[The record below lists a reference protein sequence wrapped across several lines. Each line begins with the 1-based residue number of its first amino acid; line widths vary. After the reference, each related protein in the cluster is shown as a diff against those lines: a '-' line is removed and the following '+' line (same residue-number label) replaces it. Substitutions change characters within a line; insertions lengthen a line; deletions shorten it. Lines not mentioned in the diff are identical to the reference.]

1 MSEVYLI
8 NVTGKDRIGLLARFS
23 GVLADHAVNVLDI
36 GQAVIHDYISLGILV
51 ELPDE
56 HQSSVLKDLLF
67 AGHDLGLDV
76 RFRPTS
82 LDDYEVCAAAGGK
95 ERRVRCLRP
104 QYRRDYTPIRQALA
118 AQPGAPSQGMCGD
131 DRAWS
136 CRR

>member
-1 MSEVYLI
+1 MSEIYLI
-8 NVTGKDRIGLLARFS
+8 NVTGKDRTGLVARFN
-23 GVLADHAVNVLDI
+23 GILADHAVNVLDI

-82 LDDYEVCAAAGGK
+82 LDDYETWAAAGGK
-95 ERRVRCLRP
+95 ERRVITLLG
-104 QYRRDYTPIRQALA
+104 RRLSAEHIAVWRLS
-118 AQPGAPSQGMCGD
+118 APPTTST
-131 DRAWS
+131 S
-136 CRR
+136 T